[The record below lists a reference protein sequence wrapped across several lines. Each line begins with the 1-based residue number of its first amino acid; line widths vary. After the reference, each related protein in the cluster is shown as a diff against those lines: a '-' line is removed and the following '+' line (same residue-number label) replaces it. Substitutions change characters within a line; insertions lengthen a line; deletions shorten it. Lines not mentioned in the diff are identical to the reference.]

1 VDERG
6 FLIGFDETG
15 GAKGPDGIDGGLG
28 DLEKILR
35 NAVIPGVVGR

>member
-1 VDERG
+1 MDERG
-6 FLIGFDETG
+6 FLIGLDDT